1 MKEDNRLGQRIREA
15 RKKQGLG
22 VPKIAAVTGLP
33 LSTIYNL
40 EYGVTRN
47 ANFRT
52 VALVAHA
59 LHLSLDELA
68 TGLYDHERAGSV

>member
-1 MKEDNRLGQRIREA
+1 MKHHTYSLGQIFRAE

-22 VPKIAAVTGLP
+22 VPQLAVMTGLP

-52 VALVAHA
+52 VAILARA
-59 LHLSLDELA
+59 LQLSLDELA
-68 TGLYDHERAGSV
+68 ADITFTEK

>member
-15 RKKQGLG
+15 RKEQALS
-22 VPKIAAVTGLP
+22 VPKLASMTNLP

-52 VALVAHA
+52 VALLARA
-59 LHLSLDELA
+59 LQISLDDL
-68 TGLYDHERAGSV
+68 TMDLSFDNN